1 MEIDIAALRGWIG
14 RKEIR
19 SALLDPV
26 PGRLLAATLD
36 APGPEFREGMALPPL
51 FHWLYFLPACRRS
64 ELAYDGHVARGD
76 FLPPVPLPR
85 RMWAASSIEF
95 SAPLAFGETVM
106 RTSEIIDVALKEGRS
121 GPLMFVK
128 LKHTL
133 VGEAGCTALVEMQD
147 LVYRNPPSAAD
158 AGSHPIPAADA
169 ARWVKQANPDAT
181 LLFRYSALTFNSHR
195 IHYDRRYAVDV
206 EGYAGLVV
214 QGRLMATLLADHLL
228 REMPYAHFRHFA
240 FRAERPL
247 FDGTP
252 IFLRAQPAPDSLS
265 VQLWSCDATGARY
278 TQASITLQAPFA

>member
-1 MEIDIAALRGWIG
+1 MEIDIGTLRGWIG

-19 SALLDPV
+19 SAVLDPV
-26 PGRLLAATLD
+26 PGRMLAATLD
-36 APGPEFREGMALPPL
+36 APDTDLRDGMALPPL
-51 FHWLYFLPACRRS
+51 FHWLYFLPACRQS
-64 ELAYDGHVARGD
+64 ELAYDGHVARGA

-95 SAPLAFGETVM
+95 YAPLAFGETAV
-106 RTSEIIDVALKEGRS
+106 RTSEIIDVTLKEGRT

-158 AGSHPIPAADA
+158 AGSHSIPVAAT
-169 ARWVKQANPDAT
+169 ARWIKPVNPDAT

-195 IHYDRRYAVDV
+195 IHYDRTYAVEV

-214 QGRLMATLLADHLL
+214 QGPLLATLLADHLL
-228 REMPYAHFRHFA
+228 REMPSARFRHFA

-247 FDGTP
+247 FDGTSV
-252 IFLRAQPAPDSLS
+252 FLCAQPSSDPLS
-265 VQLWSCDATGARY
+265 VLLWSCDATGARY
-278 TQASITLQAPFA
+278 TQASVTLQAPLA